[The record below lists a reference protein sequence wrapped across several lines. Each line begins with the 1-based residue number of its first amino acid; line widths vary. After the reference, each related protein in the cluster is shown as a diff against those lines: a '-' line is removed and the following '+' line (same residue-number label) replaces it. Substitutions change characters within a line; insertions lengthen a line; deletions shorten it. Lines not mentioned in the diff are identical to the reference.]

1 MDAPRSQ
8 SAAAPERSKRH
19 TSGDS
24 QGIGEGS
31 GVTAQSAAALVQPV
45 GAKAHPGG
53 CLPRARAAD
62 HGALIDRFTHGRQ
75 GADDGERGAPR
86 AQQNILISDVE
97 QQKLSNWMRTQAELS
112 SDHADP

>member
-31 GVTAQSAAALVQPV
+31 GVTAQWLAVLVKPH
-45 GAKAHPGG
+45 GAKA
-53 CLPRARAAD
+53 
-62 HGALIDRFTHGRQ
+62 T
-75 GADDGERGAPR
+75 
-86 AQQNILISDVE
+86 AQKVRYQFN
-97 QQKLSNWMRTQAELS
+97 RTR
-112 SDHADP
+112 

>member
-1 MDAPRSQ
+1 MDVRRSKS
-8 SAAAPERSKRH
+8 SAALEGIRSR
-19 TSGDS
+19 TGENSR
-24 QGIGEGS
+24 GIGEGS
-31 GVTAQSAAALVQPV
+31 WVTAQSAAALVQPV

-62 HGALIDRFTHGRQ
+62 HGALIDHFTHGRQ

-97 QQKLSNWMRTQAELS
+97 QQKLSNWMRPQAELS